1 MNLQIAYLSIAI
13 VSFMLGMAL
22 GFFLRGFAVKANIED
37 KLDQSFFVLSVVTFV
52 WAVSMIVDIVSPTYE
67 TSPMV
72 HGLMGGIVGF
82 YFYKPKDKK

>member
-1 MNLQIAYLSIAI
+1 MNTQITYLVIAV
-13 VSFMLGMAL
+13 VSFFGGGVM
-22 GFFLRGFAVKANIED
+22 GFFLRGLAIEAEIEK

-52 WAVSMIVDIVSPTYE
+52 WAISMLVDILSPEYE

-82 YFYKPKDKK
+82 YFYKPKK